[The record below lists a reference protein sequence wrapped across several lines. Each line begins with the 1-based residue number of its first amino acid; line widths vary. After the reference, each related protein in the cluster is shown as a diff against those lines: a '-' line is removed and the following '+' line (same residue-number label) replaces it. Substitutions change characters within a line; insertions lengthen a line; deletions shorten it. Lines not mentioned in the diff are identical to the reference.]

1 MGELAVD
8 VPLRRDHVQGP
19 SDLPGRASA
28 IPPGNQ
34 GAAVPGLRGVAA
46 IRLRQRLR
54 PFTPRGWLPILVKPD
69 LFDFAVVGAA
79 RCREAGIERIPGI
92 RPEQIGT
99 STHG

>member
-1 MGELAVD
+1 MGALAVD
-8 VPLRRDHVQGP
+8 VPLCRDRVQGP
-19 SDLPGRASA
+19 SDLPGRAGA